1 MNESLRHRGPDDE
14 GTFFDEHVS
23 LGHTRLSLLDLS
35 PAGHQ
40 PMSDTS
46 THFTIVYNGELYNF
60 RELRDAYRGV
70 AEQLTPNMRF
80 RLLCPER
87 VMQKMA
93 A

>member
-14 GTFFDEHVS
+14 GAFFDEHVS
-23 LGHTRLSLLDLS
+23 LDLS

-46 THFTIVYNGELYNF
+46 ARFTGVYNGELYNF
-60 RELRDAYRGV
+60 REVRDAYRGV

-80 RLLCPER
+80 RLLCLNR